1 MSAGWL
7 LVLGSDAG
15 SQAPIDATLAQLREL
30 GPVQALTPARR
41 SRDADGSGRW
51 FTNRL
56 VRLDS
61 ALERDA
67 MRARLQQI
75 ERGIGRSEAR
85 SDVLID
91 IDLLACGDGRAWQ
104 LDPHAAEKGEHQ
116 RPHVIALLREAG
128 ITLSAPS

>member
-15 SQAPIDATLAQLREL
+15 SEAPIDATIAALREL

-41 SRDADGSGRW
+41 SRDDDGTGRW

-61 ALERDA
+61 ALARDGLRERL
-67 MRARLQQI
+67 RKI
-75 ERGIGRSEAR
+75 ERQVGRSDTSAE
-85 SDVLID
+85 VLID
-91 IDLLACGDGRAWQ
+91 IDLLARSDGIAWQ
-104 LDPHAAEKGEHQ
+104 LDPHAAEKGEHE
-116 RPHVIALLREAG
+116 RPHVIALLQEAG
-128 ITLSAPS
+128 ITL

>member
-61 ALERDA
+61 A
-67 MRARLQQI
+67 AR
-75 ERGIGRSEAR
+75 GRTL
-85 SDVLID
+85 VL
-91 IDLLACGDGRAWQ
+91 AT
-104 LDPHAAEKGEHQ
+104 HK
-116 RPHVIALLREAG
+116 LREAQLADRLLWVEQG
-128 ITLSAPS
+128 RVVSEALRGTPPFEAALARLRQDG